1 MDIKKILLA
10 DNLADDLK
18 GEKLRE
24 IGAQV
29 VRDYES
35 DKQSRAEWE
44 RQYEEANKLALQVAE
59 NKSTP
64 WENASNVKFPLITV
78 AALQFNARAYPF
90 IINNGEIV
98 RPKVVGNDPSGQKA
112 AMARRKAEHMNWQLM
127 WQDEDWEEGVDRM
140 TMVLPICGT
149 AFKKTYYCQDRIKS
163 EMLLPDALVVDYWSQ
178 QFEGARKTHRLHLTE
193 RKIKERVLEG
203 VWKDVGD
210 LPPVRVEDDVLEE
223 GRKQRAGKSEPPDS
237 RDPSRPRLVLEQ
249 CTFLDLDNDGYA
261 EPYVVTVDWAS
272 RKVFRIVPNFSEVVR
287 QNDKKIGQ
295 LYEEIQLLAQ
305 KAMDMQGQ
313 VQDEQSAM
321 MAANAAMQIEEQ
333 MLDLQAQIAELER
346 KNPVIRIEADE
357 MYTSYQFLPNPDG
370 SKIYGLGFGALLG
383 PISHSVDTL
392 INQLIDSGTLQ
403 NSNSGFIGRGAK
415 IRGGDL
421 KFKPFEWKV
430 VQTAGAD
437 LKNAIVP
444 LPVNSP
450 SPVLFNLLGLLI
462 EYAERVS
469 SVKDMM
475 VGETPGQN
483 TPATTSMA
491 ALEQGLKV
499 FTGIFRRIYRA
510 LRTELRHLHSLNY
523 QYLDEREYFEIL
535 DGPREVL
542 QQDYASDGKDIVPA
556 ADPNMVTSAEKMMK
570 AQFLAERS
578 AMVPGY
584 NTARIERML
593 LEAMGVPDVD
603 AVFPVDEEG
612 NPLIQ
617 PPPDMEMEIKKGDL
631 ERKNFETQER
641 ARTNMMST
649 LADLE
654 ETEAKVLKI
663 RAEAKQIMSETEL
676 AAFDRILES
685 VKVMKEKV
693 DGQNDGRGM
702 AGRSSN

>member
-18 GEKLRE
+18 NDRLKE

-35 DKQSRAEWE
+35 DKESRAEWE

-59 NKSTP
+59 GKSTP
-64 WENASNVKFPLITV
+64 WENASNVKFPLVTV

-90 IINNGEIV
+90 IVNNGEIV
-98 RPKVVGNDPSGQKA
+98 RPKIVGNDPDGQKA

-149 AFKKTYYCQDRIKS
+149 SFKKTYYCQDRIKS
-163 EMLLPDALVVDYWSQ
+163 EMLLPDALVIDYWSQ
-178 QFEGARKTHRLHLTE
+178 QFEGARKTHRLYLTE

-203 VWKDVGD
+203 IWKDVGELPYAD
-210 LPPVRVEDDVLEE
+210 LEADTLEE
-223 GRKQRAGKSEPPDS
+223 GRRERAGKSQPPDS
-237 RDPSRPRLVLEQ
+237 RDPSKPRLVLEQ
-249 CTFLDLDNDGYA
+249 CTFLDLDKDGYA
-261 EPYVVTVDWAS
+261 EPYVVTVDHAS

-287 QNDKKIGQ
+287 QNDKKIAQ
-295 LYEEIQLLAQ
+295 LYDEIQMLAMRAQ
-305 KAMDMQGQ
+305 QLMAS
-313 VQDEQSAM
+313 VQSEEQAF
-321 MAANAAMQIEEQ
+321 AAEQEGNAIEAQ
-333 MLDLQAQIAELER
+333 MLDLKAQIEELEA
-346 KNPVIRIEADE
+346 KNPVMRIEADE

-403 NSNSGFIGRGAK
+403 NSSSGFIGRGAK
-415 IRGGDL
+415 IRGGEL

-430 VQTAGAD
+430 VQTAGND
-437 LKNAIVP
+437 LRNAIVP
-444 LPVNSP
+444 LPANSP

-523 QYLDEREYFEIL
+523 QYLDEREYFEVL
-535 DGPREVL
+535 DGPRQVL

-556 ADPNMVTSAEKMMK
+556 ADPNMVTSAERMMK

-612 NPLIQ
+612 TPLIQ

-641 ARTNMMST
+641 AKTNMMST

-663 RAEAKQIMSETEL
+663 RAEASQIMSETEL
-676 AAFDRILES
+676 KAFDRIIES
-685 VKVMKEKV
+685 VKAMKERV
-693 DGQNDGRGM
+693 DGQDNGRSV